1 VNLKTT
7 AVDVVALYSEL
18 AALVTVTEHVDPATP
33 EVRTPVVLIEQAL
46 FAPSVAAYETA
57 PLPDPPEVV
66 TWKLFV

>member
-1 VNLKTT
+1 VNRKTT

-46 FAPSVAAYETA
+46 FAPSVAA
-57 PLPDPPEVV
+57 
-66 TWKLFV
+66 